1 MMRWLT
7 IGAWVVTAAA
17 NASYAD
23 PLAGSSLP
31 QDTRWVIHLDVDG
44 ARLATPLWE
53 LARLKLVE
61 PRRAAIMPQLTVL
74 QRITGMKLPQDLHD
88 VTLYGASFDEAA
100 VCVRIHGAMD
110 QANVVA
116 FLRNDPE
123 FQQRDYGGHDV
134 LRWRDKGRDRI
145 MYAAFAPGGF
155 TVLSPDPKTVET
167 ALDTLDGKSPAL
179 KPDSPLAPA
188 APTPFAAARVNQPIF
203 WMAAEKLS
211 ELPRAQPVESP
222 VLAQIDSASVALRW
236 ANDRAVAELRVQA
249 AGERAAQQF
258 QAVAEGV
265 KAFVALS
272 AAEDHAPARL
282 RLLSGALQ
290 QLTVQA
296 DGKTLKGDWSLDIG
310 KIEELVTAAQQEQ
323 AAATMT
329 APAAPAGRMP

>member
-7 IGAWVVTAAA
+7 ISACVLSAAA
-17 NASYAD
+17 SASYAD

-61 PRRAAIMPQLTVL
+61 PRRTAIMPQLTIL
-74 QRITGMKLPQDLHD
+74 ERITGMKLPQDLHD
-88 VTLYGASFDEAA
+88 VTLYGAAFDEAS
-100 VCVRIHGAMD
+100 VCVRVHGPMD
-110 QANVVA
+110 QTNVVA

-123 FQQRDYGGHDV
+123 FRQQDYGGHD
-134 LRWRDKGRDRI
+134 LLSWRDKGRDRI
-145 MYAAFAPGGF
+145 MYAAFTPGGF
-155 TVLSPDPKTVET
+155 TVLSPDPKTVKT
-167 ALDTLDGKSPAL
+167 ALDTLDGKTPPL
-179 KPDSPLAPA
+179 KADSPLAPA
-188 APTPFAAARVNQPIF
+188 APTPFAAVRANQPIF
-203 WMAAEKLS
+203 WMAAENLS

-236 ANDRAVAELRVQA
+236 ASDRAVAELRVQA
-249 AGERAAQQF
+249 TSDRTAQQL

-272 AAEDHAPARL
+272 AAEEHAPARL

-296 DGKTLKGDWSLDIG
+296 EGQTLKGDWSLEID
-310 KIEELVTAAQQEQ
+310 KLEALVTAALPDQ
-323 AAATMT
+323 AAASMT
-329 APAAPAGRMP
+329 APAPPAGRMP